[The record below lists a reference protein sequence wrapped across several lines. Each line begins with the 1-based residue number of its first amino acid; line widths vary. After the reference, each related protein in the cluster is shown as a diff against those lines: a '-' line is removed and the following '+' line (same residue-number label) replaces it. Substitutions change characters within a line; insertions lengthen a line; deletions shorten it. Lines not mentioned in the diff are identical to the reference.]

1 MSYDKMYYTVFNAVT
16 DALEVA
22 EKMPDRPARTFMSQ
36 KYSLTL
42 ISLLDKGKE
51 CIFG

>member
-22 EKMPDRPARTFMSQ
+22 EKMPDSPEKKELLCILSQ
-36 KYSLTL
+36 SQQ
-42 ISLLDKGKE
+42 ISEDIYVSE
-51 CIFG
+51 A